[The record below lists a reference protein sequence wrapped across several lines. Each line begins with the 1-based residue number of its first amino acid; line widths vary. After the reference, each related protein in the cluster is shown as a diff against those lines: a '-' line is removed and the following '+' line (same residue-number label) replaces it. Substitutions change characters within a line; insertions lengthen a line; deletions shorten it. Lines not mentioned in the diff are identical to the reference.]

1 MTEPEALRQAWADP
15 DSYATT
21 LLALFIDKY
30 VLHDDPAEKDKAWH
44 WAPETII
51 AEVYSDYGV
60 DISDHNIN
68 KLMAA
73 LTIVTTDLF
82 FKDERCFVT
91 LVNVLCGNGFRP
103 AEFEPAEIAECAWG
117 LTEGL
122 ILSPPQEPE
131 PFCAAIRRY
140 LGHELKREGFLKPP
154 DILRLAIG
162 TDDANRVAASW
173 HDEPGFAAELGR
185 GQAQK
190 NREVAEVI
198 HDGLTELLGQLQA
211 LPLRNGNAK
220 ELAERVRRD
229 IKGPATGS

>member
-1 MTEPEALRQAWADP
+1 MNEPEAIRKAWADP

-21 LLALFIDKY
+21 LLALYVDRY
-30 VLHDDPAEKDKAWH
+30 VLHEDPKEKDKAWH
-44 WAPETII
+44 WSPETII
-51 AEVYSDYGV
+51 AEVKDDYDV
-60 DISDHNIN
+60 DISAHNID

-103 AEFEPAEIAECAWG
+103 AETEPADVAECAWG

-131 PFCAAIRRY
+131 PFSPAIRLY
-140 LGHELKREGFLKPP
+140 LGHELRREGFLKPP
-154 DILRLAIG
+154 DILRLALG
-162 TDDANRVAASW
+162 TDDANRVIASW
-173 HDEPGFAAELGR
+173 HAEPGFAAELGR
-185 GQAQK
+185 IQGMK
-190 NREVAEVI
+190 NREIADVI
-198 HDGLTELLGQLQA
+198 QSGLEELLGQLQA
-211 LPLRNGNAK
+211 LPLRNGTAK
-220 ELAERVRRD
+220 ELTERVRRD